1 MFGKINIYLTKYILY
16 QSLLYLKNENIRS
29 VEEKKNG
36 EGKFRELFGE
46 RKCLLGGGK

>member
-1 MFGKINIYLTKYILY
+1 MSKEKET
-16 QSLLYLKNENIRS
+16 SRYLKNENIRS